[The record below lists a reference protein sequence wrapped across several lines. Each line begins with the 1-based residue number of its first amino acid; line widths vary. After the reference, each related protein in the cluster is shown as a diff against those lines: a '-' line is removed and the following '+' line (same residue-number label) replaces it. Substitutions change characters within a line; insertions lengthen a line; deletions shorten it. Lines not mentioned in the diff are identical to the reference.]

1 MSAFVRDVFSEQSVI
16 SAFVQDLFSEQSV
29 SSFEPVPEPT
39 VQNVIVKPAVKAV
52 NWTLWRSAFC
62 TTVLV
67 LSSHGPL
74 LSWCS
79 PPMDHSCLGA
89 LLPWTTPVLL
99 EALVSGVCPDEF
111 KREIVPRAPPPESDP
126 CIQTVSVSVLFCC

>member
-16 SAFVQDLFSEQSV
+16 SAFVQDLFSEQSF

-52 NWTLWRSAFC
+52 NWTLWPSAFC

-74 LSWCS
+74 LSCRKL
-79 PPMDHSCLGA
+79 SCRG
-89 LLPWTTPVLL
+89 
-99 EALVSGVCPDEF
+99 S
-111 KREIVPRAPPPESDP
+111 IHM
-126 CIQTVSVSVLFCC
+126 I